1 MVCSSCL
8 LYTSLPATDL
18 LYPDDE
24 VKGVIEQIEMLKD
37 QSDCDEYQDNLEE
50 EISID
55 IESLKAHDASSR
67 LYQYM
72 SLFTT
77 STTLLSYFDD
87 VYMMTSSYEKI
98 KSVYHQY
105 VEESFFYT
113 HELQGIGKM
122 VKDLSLFAEIDP
134 LLKSR
139 RIAVSYTHLF

>member
-1 MVCSSCL
+1 MN
-8 LYTSLPATDL
+8 D
-18 LYPDDE
+18 
-24 VKGVIEQIEMLKD
+24 
-37 QSDCDEYQDNLEE
+37 QDNLEE

-139 RIAVSYTHLF
+139 RIDFIDFRTKDSQISFLTREVQLSLLNEKQLINN

>member
-1 MVCSSCL
+1 MKEV
-8 LYTSLPATDL
+8 TILPATDL

-98 KSVYHQY
+98 KSV
-105 VEESFFYT
+105 S
-113 HELQGIGKM
+113 
-122 VKDLSLFAEIDP
+122 
-134 LLKSR
+134 
-139 RIAVSYTHLF
+139 VSYTHLDVYKRQKLWCNFSRKDYACS